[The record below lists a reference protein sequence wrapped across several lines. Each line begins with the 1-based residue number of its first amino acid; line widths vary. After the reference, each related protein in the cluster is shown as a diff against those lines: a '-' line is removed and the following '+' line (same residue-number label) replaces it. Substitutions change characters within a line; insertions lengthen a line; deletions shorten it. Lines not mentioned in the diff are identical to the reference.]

1 MGLFRDFILGQPLK
15 NEGEA
20 KEEKIIEKPIE
31 EKPTPKI
38 VAGRSYSPKDFM
50 TLVAEDDP
58 VYHRMFT
65 TGEFSQNREQLAKK
79 LEEIVNEK
87 KKKGESF
94 NRDNISKLARE
105 LASGD
110 RISQLLA
117 KAINNKLQ

>member
-1 MGLFRDFILGQPLK
+1 MGLLRDFILGQPLR

-20 KEEKIIEKPIE
+20 KEEKLVE
-31 EKPTPKI
+31 EKPAPAI
-38 VAGRSYSPKDFM
+38 AAGKSYSSKDFM
-50 TLVAEDDP
+50 SLFEDDH

>member
-1 MGLFRDFILGQPLK
+1 MGFLRFVLT
-15 NEGEA
+15 GETDDKPKDGEV
-20 KEEKIIEKPIE
+20 KEEKKVE
-31 EKPTPKI
+31 EKPAPAIASGK
-38 VAGRSYSPKDFM
+38 SYSSHDFM
-50 TLVAEDDP
+50 KLIAEDDP
-58 VYHRMFT
+58 VYHRNFT
-65 TGEFSQNREQLAKK
+65 TGEFAQNREQLTKK